1 MGFWHTGYIEF
12 HEAAGLPD
20 DQKPDLTMR
29 AGPAFRCEICKNSF
43 WSAEELARHRAGA
56 HPRTRPMLFLRH
68 SPALSTLNVVSMPL
82 ASEEV
87 SIGHA
92 SKVLLDGR
100 DVDSSQL
107 GKLLSGLRRDF
118 CEITLEEGS
127 IKSKFRIKFKIA
139 DPGDLKEV
147 DRAFLELTRRGEL
160 TTKRIGDFVSY
171 TKRYE
176 TAERYIDGLVQYLF
190 GRLAKQQ
197 SGGVHIPFEDYRERL
212 NLALDSMRG
221 FDTPLS
227 RIVVGLINFS
237 ENVFDGYDL
246 LSRAPRLQSAM
257 QYFSRVLSG
266 PGKRPMGKQVPLSH
280 TASARIPADEATE
293 NLIGWVHELLATGQV
308 EDDGLLQKCLQDSR
322 YPADDQ
328 VKLSVLLAE
337 HCLLTGKYVAAR
349 DHARRYSDHPIF
361 GRWAD
366 AVMQAGTK
374 GST

>member
-12 HEAAGLPD
+12 HEVAGLPD
-20 DQKPDLTMR
+20 DQKPDLTSR
-29 AGPAFRCEICKNSF
+29 AGPAFPCEICKNSF

-68 SPALSTLNVVSMPL
+68 SPALSTLNIVSMPL
-82 ASEEV
+82 AAAEV
-87 SIGHA
+87 SVGHA
-92 SKVLLDGR
+92 SKVLLDGE
-100 DVDSSQL
+100 DVDLSRL
-107 GKLLSGLRRDF
+107 GMVLSGLQRDY

-139 DPGDLKEV
+139 DPGDLREV
-147 DRAFLELTRRGEL
+147 NRAFLELTRRGEL
-160 TTKRIGDFVSY
+160 TTQRIGDFVSN

-176 TAERYIDGLVQYLF
+176 TADRYIDGLVQYLF

-197 SGGVHIPFEDYRERL
+197 SGGVHIPFEDYRERF

-237 ENVFDGYDL
+237 SNVFDGYDL
-246 LSRAPRLQSAM
+246 LSRAPRLQAAM

-266 PGKRPMGKQVPLSH
+266 PGKCQLEKKVAFSDA
-280 TASARIPADEATE
+280 ASARVPADEATE
-293 NLIGWVHELLATGQV
+293 NLIGWAHELLATGQI
-308 EDDGLLQKCLQDSR
+308 EDEGLLQKCLQDLR

-328 VKLSVLLAE
+328 FKLSVLLAE
-337 HCLLTGKYVAAR
+337 HSLLAGKFVAAR
-349 DHARRYSDHPIF
+349 EYARRYSDHPIF

-366 AVMQAGTK
+366 AVLQAGTK